1 MSDTSQNPDPLSRTL
16 YPFPKL
22 GSGDASQSQAAEA
35 SAQDYFKALAEAE
48 DGFFPI
54 GYNGQ
59 WHGGIHFGGE
69 TGKNLAQAE
78 GVRCIADGQVIAYRI
93 DEEYPT
99 VKYAS
104 CPAAKYSKGFVLVR
118 HRLQLPPAPRATE
131 GEDTAAASPDA
142 EPSLVF
148 FSLYMH
154 LRNSKA
160 YADDTS
166 LKRPAF
172 WDTSVHVVGE
182 RAVDDGRNRDPS
194 IPEAHGTGMNIR
206 DGNHAISGFA
216 PRGVKLKLGEAN
228 PLRSAYYRITEVVE
242 GTTYPDDVV
251 GMYVYKGTSSSAEGL
266 DPTSQPHTK
275 DQVYIPPR
283 PVEIKAGDL
292 VGHLGEYQRYMDME
306 ALGRCSTSRP
316 LAQVDVF
323 THEPLKTFIDLGI
336 ARDAELAASQ
346 KTLLHI
352 KPDARLVQPSEPD
365 VVLSNDE
372 AVVVTGDDTD
382 GRWIKGRRGTVA
394 IVDEKPSGFSST
406 TRAYGDG
413 RIFLAAVDADG
424 NELTLE
430 QLNALTNKNTHPRR
444 KLLTPVGEEV
454 WVSSGSANSQ
464 SMVTAPANVWSGFP
478 LQVANAGGESVAH
491 SRVVPVGAI
500 EQVVKE
506 TDDIRWFQ
514 VQAGTSSSGEV
525 SGWVRESGHANVE
538 LCSPWAWPGF
548 ELFDVGELEPRE
560 LFARELANSRRAQ
573 PQEQKEF
580 QGAARNIEESPLFDA
595 LGKAIDAD
603 GNQQVTPL
611 ELRSAMNTQ
620 WLAQAISRL
629 VIRYPSEWSDP
640 TNRWSRID
648 ELIEDEVLR
657 KDWEHEKGRI
667 RELVIWPDIAKQ
679 HDFPPDSI
687 VHHFHPIGFV
697 ENFFGRKRGRITVEM
712 LRRIFT
718 DAPEDRLQI
727 VAEGVNAEMVTG
739 KLDSEWRLTHFFGQV
754 LQEVGLAMSF
764 RENLNY
770 GAEGLYGSD
779 FSYYRGNRERSNR
792 DAGNEEAIANNAYA
806 DANRSAKFKVGNTE
820 PGDGWRYRGRGL
832 KQTTGRYNYQR
843 LTTDHER
850 IWGERIDF
858 EAHPERVDEPTYAVR
873 SGLTFWLGHRLYEY
887 ADLGIIE
894 EAADRITDGVN
905 SATSSRRARWK
916 NVQEIWHDRVF
927 RDAF

>member
-160 YADDTS
+160 YADDTG

-228 PLRSAYYRITEVVE
+228 PSRSAYYRITEVVE

-365 VVLSNDE
+365 VVLSNGE

-500 EQVVKE
+500 EQVAKE

-640 TNRWSRID
+640 KKRWSRID
-648 ELIEDEVLR
+648 GLIEDEVL
-657 KDWEHEKGRI
+657 KNDWKHEKARI
-667 RELVIWPDIAKQ
+667 QNLLIWPDLAEQ
-679 HDFPPDSI
+679 HGFPPSST
-687 VHHFHPIGFV
+687 VHHFHPVGFID
-697 ENFFGRKRGRITVEM
+697 NFNNECDGNCLTVAAGQVT
-712 LRRIFT
+712 F
-718 DAPEDRLQI
+718 D
-727 VAEGVNAEMVTG
+727 AEGNDIPNSPHFSRILHWPAGASGVTLGRGYDMKERTQSTVTQDLINAGVSRSSALLFAEGARLSGSDAQKFVRNN
-739 KLDSEWRLTHFFGQV
+739 RLTYGEISCEAQKV
-754 LQEVGLAMSF
+754 LFEDIT
-764 RENLNY
+764 Y
-770 GAEGLYGSD
+770 
-779 FSYYRGNRERSNR
+779 
-792 DAGNEEAIANNAYA
+792 
-806 DANRSAKFKVGNTE
+806 
-820 PGDGWRYRGRGL
+820 PRYVSMAR
-832 KQTTGRYNYQR
+832 TRY
-843 LTTDHER
+843 E
-850 IWGERIDF
+850 
-858 EAHPERVDEPTYAVR
+858 
-873 SGLTFWLGHRLYEY
+873 
-887 ADLGIIE
+887 
-894 EAADRITDGVN
+894 
-905 SATSSRRARWK
+905 SATRNNPESPLWEDLDAKVRDIAVDLTYQQGSVWNRQIPHIVSNDREALAQYIESTPELSQYEGGRQRADYLR
-916 NVQEIWHDRVF
+916 E
-927 RDAF
+927 